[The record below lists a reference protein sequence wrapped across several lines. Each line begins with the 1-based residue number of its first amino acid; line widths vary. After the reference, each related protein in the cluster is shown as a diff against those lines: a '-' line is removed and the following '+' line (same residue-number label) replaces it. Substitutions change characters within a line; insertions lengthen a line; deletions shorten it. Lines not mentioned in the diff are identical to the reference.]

1 MKNHEIKRV
10 LFRFLLALPCV
21 LAVPVQA
28 QTVGHFDVSRD
39 LFLPQFDSK
48 TDVDDLH
55 SVAGVATMLS
65 SPKLRGVRFHAV
77 AGAYG
82 MQEGLYV
89 PAPELFDL
97 AFGAKWS
104 DAHENR
110 AAALDRVAA
119 LAAETLA
126 AGGSVWVAEA
136 GQSDFTADWLDRL
149 EQAGLAE
156 ALDRVHVVQHSD
168 WNEEVTTPER
178 LASVKARASYHRI
191 ADGNGSGN
199 GTPNFKTD
207 SGAAWPL
214 AEDLET
220 TGPAWSLAR
229 TLADRYNGSEQRYL
243 NTAIAAGGLD
253 FSDVVES
260 CWIFGYASIED
271 VAGFFETF

>member
-1 MKNHEIKRV
+1 MKNNEIKRV
-10 LFRFLLALPCV
+10 LFRFLVALPCV

-110 AAALDRVAA
+110 TAALDRVAA

-214 AEDLET
+214 AEDLEA